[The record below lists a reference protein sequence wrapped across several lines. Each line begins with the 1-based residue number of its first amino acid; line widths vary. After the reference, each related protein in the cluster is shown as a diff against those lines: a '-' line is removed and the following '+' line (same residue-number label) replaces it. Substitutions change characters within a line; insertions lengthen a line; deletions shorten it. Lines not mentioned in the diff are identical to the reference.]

1 VSAFT
6 DKLADALGGA
16 DDVFDIR
23 AVVRRCWFY
32 DIVGYPLRLWSGQ
45 GRMFAED
52 GNEYLGTVDASGRD
66 RHEVPALTDG
76 RDGTSPESQFSIGYN
91 DAAMHA
97 ALKADAYRV
106 RGRTIT
112 CYLAIFDVGEG
123 LRPATPLEYLA
134 SFEMQS
140 PIFEEVLARDDKTG
154 RIVKSYKAT
163 VIATGP
169 NAGRSRAPRG
179 TYTSTSQRE
188 RARLLGV
195 ENDAGCDFVAGLANR
210 TYLVP

>member
-1 VSAFT
+1 MTAFT
-6 DKLADALGGA
+6 DKLEEYLGDA

-32 DIVGYPLRLWSGQ
+32 DIVGYPTYLWSGQ

-52 GNEYLGTVDASGRD
+52 GNTYLGTIDAAGSD
-66 RHEVPALTDG
+66 HHQVPAMSDG
-76 RDGTSPESQFSIGYN
+76 RDGTSPEAQFSIGYS

-97 ALKADAYRV
+97 ALKADSWRV
-106 RGRTIT
+106 HGRTIT
-112 CYLAIFDVGEG
+112 CYLAIFEVGEG

-140 PIFEEVLARDDKTG
+140 PIFDEVLTRDEKSG
-154 RIVKSYKAT
+154 RIIKSYKAT

-179 TYTSTSQRE
+179 TYTSTGQ
-188 RARLLGV
+188 RARAALLGV
-195 ENDAGCDFVAGLANR
+195 ANDAGCDFVAGLANR

>member
-1 VSAFT
+1 LSAFA
-6 DKLADALGGA
+6 DKLTEYLGGA

-32 DIVGYPLRLWSGQ
+32 DIIGYPTRLWSGQ

-52 GNEYLGTVDASGRD
+52 GNTYLGTVDAAGVD
-66 RHEVPALTDG
+66 RHSVPSLTDG
-76 RDGTSPESQFSIGYN
+76 RDGTSPENQFSFGYSSE
-91 DAAMHA
+91 AMHA
-97 ALKADAYRV
+97 ALKADAFRV

-112 CYLAIFDVGEG
+112 CYLAIFEVSEG

-140 PIFEEVLARDDKTG
+140 PFFEEVLGMDAKTG
-154 RIVKSYKAT
+154 RLVKNYKAT